1 MASAAIMVNSA
12 TDGLIYKKLFFV
24 LYTRSLTV
32 NTLKPLSCRFHL
44 LSKETHTGAI
54 TCLIIILS

>member
-1 MASAAIMVNSA
+1 MASAIMVNSA

-24 LYTRSLTV
+24 LYTRSV
-32 NTLKPLSCRFHL
+32 NTLKPLSCRFHF